1 MSKTLQILS
10 FKNLLIGSLLI
21 STSAV
26 AQQKKPD
33 SLKRNN
39 LDEVVVTSL
48 RKETKRKNV
57 PQSMTIINKS
67 AIDLTPSQ
75 EVTDLLKKNSSVSII
90 QYPGLSAGVGI
101 RGKSIANVPDF
112 TSTFGLEFNDL
123 KGLDLR
129 LNMRYTGKRTDTDF
143 NDPKSPEVV
152 YPEFLVA
159 DFGASYTFVKKHTLS
174 LLMNN
179 IGDENYYEKRG
190 YNLAGRN
197 YSVRYEIRF

>member
-75 EVTDLLKKNSSVSII
+75 EVTDLLKKNSSVSIF
-90 QYPGLSAGVGI
+90 S
-101 RGKSIANVPDF
+101 RRFWGKLYFCEEAYF
-112 TSTFGLEFNDL
+112 EF
-123 KGLDLR
+123 
-129 LNMRYTGKRTDTDF
+129 
-143 NDPKSPEVV
+143 
-152 YPEFLVA
+152 A
-159 DFGASYTFVKKHTLS
+159 D
-174 LLMNN
+174 
-179 IGDENYYEKRG
+179 E
-190 YNLAGRN
+190 
-197 YSVRYEIRF
+197 